1 MNLAVQSLEILNDY
15 GSSVDERQMM
25 LFKPLRKAADSF
37 GGEAQVICDVV
48 TGHAQTK
55 FSA

>member
-1 MNLAVQSLEILNDY
+1 MNLAVQSIEILDDY

-25 LFKPLRKAADSF
+25 LFKPLKKAADSF
-37 GGEAQVICDVV
+37 GGEAQVIRDVV